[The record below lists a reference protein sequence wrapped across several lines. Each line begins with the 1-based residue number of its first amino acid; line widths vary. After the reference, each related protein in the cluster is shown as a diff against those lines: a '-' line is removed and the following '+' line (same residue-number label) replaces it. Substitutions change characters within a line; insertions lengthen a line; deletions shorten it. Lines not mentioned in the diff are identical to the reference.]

1 MESQDAGPVAG
12 ATTGIVGLGS
22 IGTEVARRAIGNDMN
37 VVAVRR
43 RPGTSGVEGVA
54 LVTDLPA
61 LFAASDH
68 VVLALPDRA
77 ATRGI
82 VDARLLSS
90 AKPGLHLINV
100 GRGTAIDHDALIAV
114 LDRGLVGRATL
125 DVTAPEPPPEGSR
138 LYTHPAIRLTPHLAS
153 NFVHARPGLR
163 DLILS
168 NYTRVID
175 GQKPFGLVDPALG
188 Y

>member
-1 MESQDAGPVAG
+1 
-12 ATTGIVGLGS
+12 
-22 IGTEVARRAIGNDMN
+22 MN

-61 LFAASDH
+61 LFAASDY
-68 VVLALPDRA
+68 VVLALPDTA

-82 VDARLLSS
+82 VDARLLSN

-100 GRGTAIDHDALIAV
+100 GRGTAIDHDALIAA

-153 NFVHARPGLR
+153 NFVHARARLR

-168 NYTRVID
+168 NYTRVIG